1 MEFLE
6 SKNLFG
12 KKFVNLS
19 TIMKILILAGGRG
32 TRLWPIS
39 RNFKPKQFQKFFD
52 EKTLLQRTLERVLP
66 LTEKENIFISSNE
79 FFFNEIKK
87 QLPDFPIKN
96 IVLEPASR
104 ERIAAFLFFFC
115 YLSPKEM
122 EKPLAVF
129 PSDHLIK
136 NQNEF
141 LEAIK
146 AGGDFVEK
154 NPDCI
159 LLFGEKPR
167 GPDVGLGY
175 IKKGKLFKKI
185 GRFSFFKVD
194 YFKEKPNL
202 ERARKFLKSKNFF
215 WNSGIFIFQPKLI
228 EKLVKKFVPDNW
240 RIYQILRKNFGKKNF
255 KEILKKEYL
264 KMDIVSFDYSILENY
279 SKNVVL
285 PVDFGWSDIGSW
297 SVLKK
302 LLVGEG
308 SNFVKGN
315 FLGIDSKDILVY
327 GVSPQLVATCGVKNL
342 IVVVTDDIVFIC
354 PKNKSQDVKKLV
366 EKIEKEGKKEFL

>member
-1 MEFLE
+1 
-6 SKNLFG
+6 
-12 KKFVNLS
+12 
-19 TIMKILILAGGRG
+19 MKILILAGGKG
-32 TRLWPIS
+32 ARLWPIS
-39 RNFKPKQFQKFFD
+39 RRFKPKQFQKFLG
-52 EKTLLQRTLERVLP
+52 EKSLLEMTFERILP
-66 LTEKENIFISSNE
+66 LAEKKDIFIATNE
-79 FFFNEIKK
+79 FFLEEVKK
-87 QLPDFPIKN
+87 QLPNFPIKN
-96 IVLEPASR
+96 IILEPAAR
-104 ERIAAFLFFFC
+104 ERVAAFLLFFC
-115 YLSPKEM
+115 YLSKKEM

-129 PSDHLIK
+129 PADHLIK

-141 LEAIK
+141 LESIRI
-146 AGGDFVEK
+146 GSEFIEK
-154 NPDCI
+154 NPECI
-159 LLFGEKPR
+159 LLFGEKPKE
-167 GPDVGLGY
+167 PDVGLGY

-185 GRFSFFKVD
+185 GKYSFFKVD

-279 SKNVVL
+279 LRNVVL

-302 LLVGEG
+302 ALVGKG
-308 SNFVKGN
+308 NNFIKGN